1 MRGCRYGGGWEGRLL
16 LFKIVAIVYIVAIGG
31 GRWISD
37 LICFCMSFIYKY
49 IKCWNCNKKGVI
61 LYQ

>member
-1 MRGCRYGGGWEGRLL
+1 MIVTIVV
-16 LFKIVAIVYIVAIGG
+16 IVAIVYIVAIGG
-31 GRWISD
+31 RGIGD